1 MRIVN
6 EYLETLNE
14 LDVDLTI
21 GNLSSQWIVK
31 PDATPIDNITKF
43 AWENSDY
50 EEVQVY
56 TVAEEDKP
64 IYPQDDTDQLLI
76 DIEYRLTLLELGL
89 T

>member
-14 LDVDLTI
+14 LDVDLTM

-43 AWENSDY
+43 AWEDSDY

-56 TVAEEDKP
+56 TVAEEERP